1 MSDDQ
6 ETSLTI
12 GGFPISGWM
21 LGVAIPVLSA
31 VGGAAW
37 YLFDLQSRFLGVEES
52 VSFVID
58 VEGRV
63 AALEQTIADNS
74 VSSLS
79 SRLTGLNTTMTTIL
93 DQQRQLLDLRSKV
106 ERSETIT
113 SRLDGSLSKYDQ
125 EIEDLW
131 KAVDELSKNPL
142 GR

>member
-1 MSDDQ
+1 MADE

-21 LGVAIPVLSA
+21 VAVALPVLSA
-31 VGGAAW
+31 FGGAAW
-37 YLFDLQSRFLGVEES
+37 YLFDLQSRFISVEGA
-52 VSFVID
+52 VSDIQN

-63 AALEQTIADNS
+63 AGLEQTIADNS
-74 VSSLS
+74 VSSLA
-79 SRLTGLNTTMTTIL
+79 SRLTELGTTMQTIL
-93 DQQRQLLDLRSKV
+93 EQQRTLLDLRSKV

-113 SRLDGSLSKYDQ
+113 GRLEGSLSTYDT